1 VIDQTL
7 LGTTVAKCMDSIEAD
22 PPESEAEGDCELVAV
37 GLVVICSD
45 GSHTWTRTFCSPM
58 RTYEQV
64 GLFSMALECA
74 KDGD

>member
-7 LGTTVAKCMDSIEAD
+7 LGTTVAKCMDTIEAD
-22 PPESEAEGDCELVAV
+22 PPDPEGDCELVAV

-45 GSHTWTRTFCSPM
+45 GSQTWTRTFCSPL

>member
-1 VIDQTL
+1 MIDQTL
-7 LGTTVAKCMDSIEAD
+7 LGTTVAKCMDSIEEE
-22 PPESEAEGDCELVAV
+22 PPEGDCEMVAV

-45 GSHTWTRTFCSPM
+45 GSQTWTRTFCSPV